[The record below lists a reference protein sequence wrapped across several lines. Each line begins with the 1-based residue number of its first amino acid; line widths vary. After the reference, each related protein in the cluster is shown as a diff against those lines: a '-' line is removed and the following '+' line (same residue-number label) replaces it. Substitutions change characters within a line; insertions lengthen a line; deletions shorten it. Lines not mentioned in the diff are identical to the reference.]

1 MPRALW
7 RFVFVLLL
15 YSGPLF
21 AEYQLSICAI
31 FRNEAPFLQEWIEFH
46 KLQGVQ
52 HFFLYNN
59 NSTDGY
65 LQVLSPYLNTHE
77 VTLEEW
83 SATYEQGERGKWL
96 EIQTGAYM
104 HCIKE
109 HGPKTRWLAVID
121 IDEFLFCPN
130 GTKLVP
136 FLQGY
141 ESYPALGVSWLMF
154 GTSDVEEIPQDKL
167 MIECLTRCAPRQHS
181 ENHFY
186 KSIVQPSQVESCSNP
201 HYFRYK
207 EDRRAVN
214 SKGQKLF
221 PQMYTDFVLLDEIRI
236 NHYYTRHV
244 AYLRD
249 VKLAALKKRFTGQNE
264 KPGQMRHV
272 ESYNEASDSAIL
284 PFVPELRHTMQKKAP
299 F

>member
-1 MPRALW
+1 MR
-7 RFVFVLLL
+7 VLLRFL
-15 YSGPLF
+15 CVVVFYSAPLF
-21 AEYQLSICAI
+21 AQYQLSICAI

-46 KLQGVQ
+46 KLQGVE

-65 LQVLSPYLNTHE
+65 LQALTPYLNRHE

-83 SATYEQGERGKWL
+83 SATYEQGERAKWL

-104 HCIKE
+104 HCMRQ

-136 FLQGY
+136 FLQSY
-141 ESYPALGVSWLMF
+141 ESFPALGVSWLMF
-154 GTSDVEEIPQDKL
+154 GTSDVEEIPQGKL
-167 MIECLTRCAPRQHS
+167 MIECLTRCARREHP

-186 KSIVQPSQVESCSNP
+186 KSIVQPSQVESCPNP

-207 EDRRAVN
+207 EDKRAVN
-214 SKGQKLF
+214 SNQRRLL
-221 PQMYTDFVLLDEIRI
+221 PQMYTDFVLLDDIRI
-236 NHYYTRHV
+236 NHYYTRHA

-249 VKLAALKKRFTGQNE
+249 VKLAALKKRFTGKNE
-264 KPGQMRHV
+264 KPGQLRHV
-272 ESYNEASDSAIL
+272 EDYNEASDTAIL
-284 PFVPELRHTMQKKAP
+284 PFIPALQEAMQKSAA